1 MGKLSQTTL
10 DGYDAEQRFKHKAT
24 SLGFNVVRPPGV
36 YDRLE
41 HWDLHLMLKVD
52 VKHMKKINRFDS
64 APQDEWHWLELSS
77 QYGDNKGWI
86 YGSRADAIAFETRAS
101 WVIVTIQ
108 GLKDLIERTIPKD
121 AWVKTAAEA
130 KYKRYARLN
139 TTNEAIS
146 LVETDLLKQYGWEWK
161 K

>member
-1 MGKLSQTTL
+1 MLSQTTI
-10 DGYDAEQRFKHKAT
+10 DGYKAEQRFRKT
-24 SLGFNVVRPPGV
+24 SESIGFQVTRPPSV

-52 VKHMKKINRFDS
+52 VKAMKKLSRNDLE
-64 APQDEWHWLELSS
+64 PQDEWHWLELSS

-86 YGSRADAIAFETRAS
+86 YGSKADAIAFETKET

-121 AWVKTAAEA
+121 VWVDRAIDA
-130 KYKRYARLN
+130 KYKRYARKN

-146 LVETDLLKQYGWEWK
+146 LVETKLLKEYGWEIK